1 MCMFDSEINIHDT
14 IIANVGYKNGVLL
27 NYSANFSTPYEGYR
41 LAINGTHG
49 RIEAEEWGGAGS
61 TAFPCPRKDNHY
73 VDYYPIFGSRER
85 IAVKPAEGGH
95 GGGDPGIQEDVFL
108 GVDPLRK
115 YDILAN
121 SKDGLKAIAIGD
133 AVYKSIKEKRIIEL
147 DEVMKA

>member
-1 MCMFDSEINIHDT
+1 MCIFDSEINIQDT
-14 IIANVGYKNGVLL
+14 IVADVKYANGVLL

-49 RIEAEEWGGAGS
+49 RIEAEEWGGAGA
-61 TAFPCPRKDNHY
+61 TAFPCPREHDIY

-85 IAVKPAEGGH
+85 LSVKPGLGGH

-108 GVDPLRK
+108 GVEEDRP

-121 SKDGLKAIAIGD
+121 SRDGLAAISIGD
-133 AVYKSIKEKRIIEL
+133 AVFKSITSGQIIDL
-147 DEVMKA
+147 TEVMSH